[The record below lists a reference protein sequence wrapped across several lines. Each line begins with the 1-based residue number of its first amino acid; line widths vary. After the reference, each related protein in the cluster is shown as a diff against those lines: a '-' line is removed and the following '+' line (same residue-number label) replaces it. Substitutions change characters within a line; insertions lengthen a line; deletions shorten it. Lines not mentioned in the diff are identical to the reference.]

1 MYRKSLLLELWEPP
15 VLAYRCINGH
25 TFLPPENVEAASQSE

>member
-1 MYRKSLLLELWEPP
+1 MYRKGLLLELSEPP